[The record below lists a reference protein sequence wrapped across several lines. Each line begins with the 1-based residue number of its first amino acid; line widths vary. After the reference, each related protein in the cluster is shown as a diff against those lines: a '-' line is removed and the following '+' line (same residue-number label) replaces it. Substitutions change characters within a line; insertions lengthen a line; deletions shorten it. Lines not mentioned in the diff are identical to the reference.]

1 MPIHLFID
9 TNIYLSFYH
18 FSNDDLEELKKLKTL
33 IATDKV
39 ILYITEQV
47 KDEFSRNRENKLS
60 DAIKRLN
67 EGEVE
72 VSMPTF
78 SKVYPLY
85 SEIAEE
91 VKEIKKKKQKLI
103 DEIKQD
109 ISDKKLKADEIIN
122 ELFEKAE
129 MLEMTNDNIISKSK
143 TRYDL
148 GNPPGKGKSYGDAL
162 NWEIL
167 LNKFISKDNEGNPI
181 DLHFISVD
189 KDYNS
194 LIDNNKFNSFL
205 LDEWKEKKGS
215 EIKYY
220 KNLSSFVKS
229 NFPNIKLVID
239 FERNQLIDNFINS
252 FTFRKTR
259 YNLYSLLERID
270 TDSFT
275 KEDVSNIVEASLNN
289 SQIFWISQDE
299 DINKMLYD
307 IVEVNK
313 EKLSE
318 DLLNEFYRKIP
329 KV

>member
-33 IATDKV
+33 ITTDKV

-60 DAIKRLN
+60 DAIKRLKD
-67 EGEVE
+67 GKVE

-85 SEIAEE
+85 SKIAEE

-122 ELFEKAE
+122 ELFGKAE

-167 LNKFISKDNEGNPI
+167 LTEFTSKDGENPI

-189 KDYNS
+189 KDYDS

-229 NFPNIKLVID
+229 NFPDINLVID

-259 YNLYSLLERID
+259 YNLYSLLEKID

-275 KEDVSNIVEASLNN
+275 EEDVSNIVEASLNN

-313 EKLSE
+313 DKLSE
-318 DLLNEFYRKIP
+318 ELLNEFYRKIP
-329 KV
+329 KR

>member
-18 FSNDDLEELKKLKTL
+18 FSNDDLEELKKLDAL
-33 IATDKV
+33 INNGKV

-60 DAIKRLN
+60 DAIKRIQD
-67 EGEVE
+67 GKIDIP
-72 VSMPTF
+72 MPTF

-85 SEIAEE
+85 SQIAEE

-122 ELFEKAE
+122 ELFEKAK
-129 MLEMTNDNIISKSK
+129 MLEMDDNLISKSK

-148 GNPPGKGKSYGDAL
+148 GNPPGKGDSYGDAL

-205 LDEWKEKKGS
+205 LDEWKEKMTS
-215 EIKYY
+215 EIIYY
-220 KNLSSFVKS
+220 KYLSSFVKS
-229 NFPNIKLVID
+229 NFPDINLVID
-239 FERNQLIDNFINS
+239 FEKNQLVNNFIKSSS
-252 FTFRKTR
+252 FWRTR
-259 YNLYSLLERID
+259 DNLYSLLEKID

-289 SQIFWISQDE
+289 TQIFWISQDE
-299 DINKMLYD
+299 DINKMLHN